1 MLVAIPCDF
10 NSESDANV
18 LSVSSERQTQSKAR
32 KLQSLVVNKVST
44 SAIASAPK
52 EVSFELLVGTPILSP
67 SKRLANSAHYLL
79 VLDVNGLLCDA
90 LHIKSTKDGSC

>member
-1 MLVAIPCDF
+1 MVAIPCDSI
-10 NSESDANV
+10 SEGDANV
-18 LSVSSERQTQSKAR
+18 LSVSLERQTQSKAH
-32 KLQSLVVNKVST
+32 KLQSLAINKVST

-67 SKRLANSAHYLL
+67 SKCLANRAHHLL